1 MGGCCQCHKALAH
14 PLFINHFILMKKRFN
29 ISRCLP
35 LMALTICFMLAGCF
49 HHGIKVRSARG
60 ALAVCQAELMELKFK
75 KSASIDELIEYINQT
90 QEMEDSIMSFSIKDT
105 ATAANAPLQDSIL
118 VICDSLRQE
127 ITRLA
132 LSEQRSLSDVVF
144 IKTNTVKGQMMFIDA
159 KCQKQADRFYAKLD
173 NNSTYKDL
181 KTTLKEYDRILSN
194 DDYLHISSREIFRD
208 FLKKEDICFR
218 SLLQFLPLVPQEKL
232 TELTEE
238 TARICNTFYTSSDNS
253 FAPIEEITMYMT
265 MRYNR
270 RILQNAEACRDQIM
284 NGLKLNPTIARN
296 YRWMLMQPYF
306 SIDELSIAA
315 MSSGQQQLMRDIAQ
329 DMPELYSKLDKFDP
343 QKDDSKLKFLDK
355 ISTYIL
361 KSHIKNVI

>member
-1 MGGCCQCHKALAH
+1 MGGCCRCHKALAH

-29 ISRCLP
+29 LSRCLP

-144 IKTNTVKGQMMFIDA
+144 IKTNTVKSQMMFIDA

-238 TARICNTFYTSSDNS
+238 TARICNTFYTSSNNS

>member
-1 MGGCCQCHKALAH
+1 
-14 PLFINHFILMKKRFN
+14 
-29 ISRCLP
+29 
-35 LMALTICFMLAGCF
+35 MALTICFMLAGCF

-90 QEMEDSIMSFSIKDT
+90 QEMEDSMMSFSIKDT

-159 KCQKQADRFYAKLD
+159 KCQKQADRFFAKLD

-194 DDYLHISSREIFRD
+194 EDYLHISSLRLE
-208 FLKKEDICFR
+208 
-218 SLLQFLPLVPQEKL
+218 
-232 TELTEE
+232 
-238 TARICNTFYTSSDNS
+238 AR
-253 FAPIEEITMYMT
+253 
-265 MRYNR
+265 
-270 RILQNAEACRDQIM
+270 Q
-284 NGLKLNPTIARN
+284 
-296 YRWMLMQPYF
+296 
-306 SIDELSIAA
+306 
-315 MSSGQQQLMRDIAQ
+315 
-329 DMPELYSKLDKFDP
+329 KLDKVRPENFG
-343 QKDDSKLKFLDK
+343 QASR
-355 ISTYIL
+355 ISGVNPADMAALMIWL
-361 KSHIKNVI
+361 EKEGR